1 MTNSL
6 NSSQVEALQ
15 EALTAGNVQS
25 GEAGVFCIDRN
36 GSACPPI
43 MDYDFK
49 RPERISKDQIRSL
62 KTLHESFARNVASQ
76 WTGLLRTIVEIEI
89 VNVEQMTYAEYTATL
104 ANPTCFGLV
113 RPDTLEGTVC
123 LELSPDIFYPIV
135 DRLMGGGGATSYIPD
150 RPLTL
155 IEQRLARSVL
165 HRAMSPLSDAWT
177 TVRAVRFALEEI
189 ESNPLIMQVVPPNEV
204 VIAFEFNVRSSG
216 FSGTMTLCV
225 PFTVIE
231 PLVDEL
237 GRRSWAFVSGDGA
250 VRTGT
255 PSGTGSMTRHI
266 GKAGLEVTA
275 TLAETTMT
283 LSELQSLSVGDLILT
298 GRASDA
304 PAVLEVEGQS
314 KYHVVPGM
322 HRGSRVVRVTEAMD
336 PADQG

>member
-15 EALTAGNVQS
+15 EALAAGNVPS

-36 GSACPPI
+36 GAACPPI

-62 KTLHESFARNVASQ
+62 QTLHESFARNVASQ

-89 VNVEQMTYAEYTATL
+89 VNVEQMTYAEYTGTL

-135 DRLMGGGGATSYIPD
+135 DRLMGGGGATPYIPD

-237 GRRSWAFVSGDGA
+237 GRRSWAFVSGDGV
-250 VRTGT
+250 VRSGT
-255 PSGTGSMTRHI
+255 PSETGSMARHI

-322 HRGSRVVRVTEAMD
+322 HRGTRVVRVTEAVD